1 MTMRDLFKDDNDE
14 IIEPEEQPMLTEGEE
29 GGEERPIDGGIGYD
43 DGTGVAPGAGDGTLV
58 PHDFRYVDRF
68 VKVKGLPQPAKNSKE
83 ESNFLLSDS
92 FAEQFVINFLSDR
105 DQRNIWRSL
114 ADIMDQAEGEGNGKV
129 ALQDAKL
136 LAARILMKRS
146 STENT
151 LALNERTAHIEQR
164 SRQSIVQRG
173 EPLRQTA
180 TGGWLARLFGR

>member
-29 GGEERPIDGGIGYD
+29 GGEEQPIDGGIGYD

-151 LALNERTAHIEQR
+151 LALNERSAHIESRTR
-164 SRQSIVQRG
+164 SSITTKTNQIQ
-173 EPLRQTA
+173 PTS
-180 TGGWLARLFGR
+180 TGGWLSRLFGR